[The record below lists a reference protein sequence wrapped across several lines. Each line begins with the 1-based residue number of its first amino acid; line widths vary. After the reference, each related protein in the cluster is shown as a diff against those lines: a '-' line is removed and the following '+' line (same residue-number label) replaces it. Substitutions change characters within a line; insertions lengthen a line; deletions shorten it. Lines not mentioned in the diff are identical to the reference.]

1 MENKVVLSKDIEE
14 QGKFLSEVKS
24 AINIVLQSIVNA
36 RVSLIME
43 KKKNNREEWWQ
54 LVDVKDDWQR
64 ACGSM
69 KVCFKRV
76 VLRTWSIW
84 WDDTDE
90 SCVIQFNFDIELTR
104 GGSNSLDICRLR
116 VYRDGFIERID

>member
-24 AINIVLQSIVNA
+24 AIEIVLQSIVNA
-36 RVSLIME
+36 RVSLITE
-43 KKKNNREEWWQ
+43 KRKNNREEWWE
-54 LVDVKDDWQR
+54 LIDIKDDWQR

-69 KVCFKRV
+69 KICFREV
-76 VLRTWSIW
+76 TLRTWRIW

-90 SCVIQFNFDIELTR
+90 SCVMQFNFNFELTR

>member
-43 KKKNNREEWWQ
+43 KKKNNREEWWE
-54 LVDVKDDWQR
+54 LIDIKDDWQR

>member
-43 KKKNNREEWWQ
+43 KKKNNREEWWE

-90 SCVIQFNFDIELTR
+90 SCVMQFNFDIELTR

>member
-1 MENKVVLSKDIEE
+1 MENKVMLSKDIEE

>member
-1 MENKVVLSKDIEE
+1 MENKVMLSKDIEE

-43 KKKNNREEWWQ
+43 KKKHNREEWWQ

>member
-36 RVSLIME
+36 RVSLIIE

-69 KVCFKRV
+69 KVCFKKV

>member
-43 KKKNNREEWWQ
+43 KKKNNREEWWE
-54 LVDVKDDWQR
+54 LIDIKDDWQR

-69 KVCFKRV
+69 RVCFSKV
-76 VLRTWSIW
+76 VLRTWQIW
-84 WDDTDE
+84 WDDSND
-90 SCVIQFNFDIELTR
+90 SCVLQFNFDIELTR

>member
-1 MENKVVLSKDIEE
+1 MENKIVLSKDIEE
-14 QGKFLSEVKS
+14 QGKFLTEVKP

-43 KKKNNREEWWQ
+43 KKKNNKEEWWE
-54 LVDVKDDWQR
+54 LADVKDDWQR

-69 KVCFKRV
+69 KVCFKKV
-76 VLRTWSIW
+76 VLRTWNIW

-90 SCVIQFNFDIELTR
+90 SCVIQFNFDIELAR
-104 GGSNSLDICRLR
+104 CGSNSLDICRLR